1 MEEVDVQVRL
11 YIEVAAQLGLKLA
24 ELEAWRDNLAEDVDE
39 HSDVAS
45 IFQHVDVAITSLKAA
60 QQELRALA
68 QSAGAC

>member
-1 MEEVDVQVRL
+1 MEVDVTVRL

-39 HSDVAS
+39 SSDVAS
-45 IFQHVDVAITSLKAA
+45 IFQHVDSAITSLKAA
-60 QQELRALA
+60 QQELRLLG